1 MKKLA
6 LALVCLVSVAF
17 FASCDPEIT
26 NPEPTIAVITGENYV
41 YDGQTIDV
49 NTDYLFGVRAASNSQ
64 TGKELASFKLNL
76 KIMNMDDQ
84 VEYTQD
90 TTYAI
95 SGTEYVYQDTLGF
108 TYNRELVGKVEIT
121 ATAIDADGK
130 SCHVT
135 INLTIN
141 QPAQPLIAR
150 TFTWYRLGNTITGLD
165 EYGLNWRGNYPRDTY
180 AKLEPKDGVKLYIF
194 NSEDWTNTTTD
205 LEKAALF
212 NNALETMT
220 PAENYFNV
228 NVTQA
233 NMTYDDVI
241 GTVLADGTC
250 HLIHVT
256 SSKATYLG
264 TQGTEI
270 TITGES
276 K

>member
-26 NPEPTIAVITGENYV
+26 NPEPTIALITGENYV

-49 NTDYLFGVRAASNSQ
+49 NTDYLYGVRAASNSQ
-64 TGKELASFKLNL
+64 TGKELASFKFEL

-108 TYNRELVGKVEIT
+108 TYTRNLVGKVEIT
-121 ATAIDADGK
+121 ATAIDVDGK

-135 INLTIN
+135 INLNVN

-150 TFTWYRLGNTITGLD
+150 TFEWRRDNGADGAGLD
-165 EYGLNWRGNYPRDTY
+165 AFGLEWKSNNSKETY
-180 AKLEPKDGVKLYIF
+180 AVIKPVAGAVLYRF
-194 NSEDWTNTTTD
+194 EDSQVWENTNTD
-205 LEKAALF
+205 VEKAALF
-212 NNALETMT
+212 SELGEGIAQFKEISTT
-220 PAENYFNV
+220 A
-228 NVTQA
+228 A
-233 NMTYDDVI
+233 NKDYDIVI
-241 GTVLADGTC
+241 GTIYNGEN
-250 HLIHVT
+250 HLIHIT
-256 SSKATYLG
+256 HSTAYERG
-264 TQGTEI
+264 WHF
-270 TITGES
+270 TITGEA

>member
-17 FASCDPEIT
+17 FASCNQPKGQ
-26 NPEPTIAVITGENYV
+26 PTIAVLQEEGFVKDGDIVNLGEEVNFGFV
-41 YDGQTIDV
+41 MATSPQSNSLLKSLIIKIDDEAPDTIDI
-49 NTDYLFGVRAASNSQ
+49 Q
-64 TGKELASFKLNL
+64 
-76 KIMNMDDQ
+76 
-84 VEYTQD
+84 
-90 TTYAI
+90 
-95 SGTEYVYQDTLGF
+95 GTEYTYKGVI
-108 TYNRELVGKVEIT
+108 TYNLSKDEIVGNSTII
-121 ATAIDADGK
+121 ATVYDAVGEFATTSIK
-130 SCHVT
+130 LS
-135 INLTIN
+135 IN

-205 LEKAALF
+205 LEKATLF
-212 NNALETMT
+212 NKAIETMT
-220 PAENYFNV
+220 PAENYFKV

-256 SSKATYLG
+256 TSKATSLG
-264 TQGTEI
+264 AQGTEI
-270 TITGES
+270 TITGEA

>member
-17 FASCDPEIT
+17 FASCNQPKGQ
-26 NPEPTIAVITGENYV
+26 PTIAVLQEEGFVKDGDIVNLGEEVNFGFV
-41 YDGQTIDV
+41 MASSPQSNSLLKSLIIKIDDEAPDTIDI
-49 NTDYLFGVRAASNSQ
+49 Q
-64 TGKELASFKLNL
+64 
-76 KIMNMDDQ
+76 
-84 VEYTQD
+84 
-90 TTYAI
+90 
-95 SGTEYVYQDTLGF
+95 GTEYTYKGVI
-108 TYNRELVGKVEIT
+108 TYNLSKDEIVGNSTII
-121 ATAIDADGK
+121 ATVYDAVGEFATTSIK
-130 SCHVT
+130 LS
-135 INLTIN
+135 IN

-205 LEKAALF
+205 LEKATLF
-212 NNALETMT
+212 NKAIETMT
-220 PAENYFNV
+220 PAENYFKV

-256 SSKATYLG
+256 TSKATSLG
-264 TQGTEI
+264 AQGTEI
-270 TITGES
+270 TITGEA

>member
-6 LALVCLVSVAF
+6 LALVCFASLAF
-17 FASCDPEIT
+17 FASC
-26 NPEPTIAVITGENYV
+26 NPEGQPTITVLNEEGYV
-41 YDGQTIDV
+41 QDGATVDV
-49 NTDYLFGVRAASNSQ
+49 NTEFDFGFVMASSATTN
-64 TGKELASFKLNL
+64 KELSSMIL
-76 KIMNMDDQ
+76 IIDD
-84 VEYTQD
+84 ETPD
-90 TTYAI
+90 TIAI
-95 SGTEYVYQDTLGF
+95 NGTEWTYRGTLKYEA
-108 TYNRELVGKVEIT
+108 TRDEIIGTSSIKAIVTDVAGQT
-121 ATAIDADGK
+121 ATA
-130 SCHVT
+130 T

>member
-6 LALVCLVSVAF
+6 LALMCLVSVAF
-17 FASCDPEIT
+17 FASCNQPKGQ
-26 NPEPTIAVITGENYV
+26 PSIAVLQEEGFVKDGDVVNLGEEVNFGFV
-41 YDGQTIDV
+41 MATAPESNSLLKSLIIKIDDEAPDTIDI
-49 NTDYLFGVRAASNSQ
+49 Q
-64 TGKELASFKLNL
+64 
-76 KIMNMDDQ
+76 
-84 VEYTQD
+84 
-90 TTYAI
+90 
-95 SGTEYVYQDTLGF
+95 GTEYTYKGVI
-108 TYNRELVGKVEIT
+108 TYNLSRDEIVGNSTII
-121 ATAIDADGK
+121 ATVYDAVGEFATTSIK
-130 SCHVT
+130 LS
-135 INLTIN
+135 IN
-141 QPAQPLIAR
+141 QPAQPLISR

-205 LEKAALF
+205 LEKATLF
-212 NNALETMT
+212 NKAIETMT
-220 PAENYFNV
+220 PAENYFKV

-256 SSKATYLG
+256 TSKATSLG
-264 TQGTEI
+264 AQGTEI
-270 TITGES
+270 TITGEA

>member
-6 LALVCLVSVAF
+6 MALACLVSVAF
-17 FASCDPEIT
+17 FASCTQETP
-26 NPEPTIAVITGENYV
+26 NPTISVATQEGFIQNNDVVDVPSTCVFGFNVAAELNGKDLTKLYVTVSDGDTTMTWADLDLTALAATRSYAYVDTLELRRDIIGHVNINAVVTDAAGKTATASIA
-41 YDGQTIDV
+41 IDV
-49 NTDYLFGVRAASNSQ
+49 N
-64 TGKELASFKLNL
+64 E
-76 KIMNMDDQ
+76 
-84 VEYTQD
+84 
-90 TTYAI
+90 
-95 SGTEYVYQDTLGF
+95 
-108 TYNRELVGKVEIT
+108 
-121 ATAIDADGK
+121 
-130 SCHVT
+130 
-135 INLTIN
+135 
-141 QPAQPLIAR
+141 PAQPLVSR

-205 LEKAALF
+205 LEKATLF
-212 NNALETMT
+212 NKAIETMT

-256 SSKATYLG
+256 TSKATSLG

-270 TITGES
+270 TITGEA